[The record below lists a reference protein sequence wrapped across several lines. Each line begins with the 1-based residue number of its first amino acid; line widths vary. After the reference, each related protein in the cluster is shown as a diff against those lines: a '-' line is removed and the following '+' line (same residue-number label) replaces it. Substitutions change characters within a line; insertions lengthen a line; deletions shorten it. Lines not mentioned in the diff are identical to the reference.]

1 MRPDLG
7 LFVQD
12 QWQLGRVALS
22 MGLRYDYIR
31 AYAVAN
37 HRDAGALFEAAD
49 FPMVDCL
56 PCWHDLNPRL
66 GVVYDPLD
74 DGKTAIKVSLNRF
87 VGATTTNYAQTFGP
101 AGSAVTSTTR
111 PWNDLFF
118 PVGDP
123 RRGNFIPD
131 CDLKNTLL
139 NQECGAMNN
148 NSFGKQQ
155 VRLTADPDWIKGWG
169 KRDYNW
175 QAAFSIDREVLRG
188 VAVGVGYYRTWFG
201 NFTADDNLL
210 VEPSDYSHY
219 CVTAPTDSR
228 LPSDVSGQQI
238 CGLYDLNNN
247 KVGQVNTV
255 RTLAEKFGKQTETY
269 NGGDVN
275 FTARIRGGVQVSGG
289 WNVGNAIQTGIVAGG
304 STSSRT
310 NNCFVVDSPQQ
321 LYQCDVTNP
330 FQHRFKLNGAYPLP
344 WYGIQVAAVYQNVPS
359 INYGA
364 AVSFSSASIAP
375 SLGRPLSGANS
386 VTIQIIEPFTEF
398 VDERINQ
405 LDTRFSKI
413 FRFGR
418 ARLQGNLDL
427 YNILNMSTVLGVQNT
442 YTVGA
447 TNRWLQPTQ
456 ILDARMLKVSAQFDF

>member
-1 MRPDLG
+1 
-7 LFVQD
+7 
-12 QWQLGRVALS
+12 
-22 MGLRYDYIR
+22 
-31 AYAVAN
+31 
-37 HRDAGALFEAAD
+37 
-49 FPMVDCL
+49 
-56 PCWHDLNPRL
+56 
-66 GVVYDPLD
+66 
-74 DGKTAIKVSLNRF
+74 
-87 VGATTTNYAQTFGP
+87 
-101 AGSAVTSTTR
+101 
-111 PWNDLFF
+111 
-118 PVGDP
+118 VGDP

-131 CDLKNTLL
+131 CDLKNPLL

-175 QAAFSIDREVLRG
+175 QAAFSIDREVLPG

-201 NFTADDNLL
+201 NFTADDNIL

-275 FTARIRGGVQVSGG
+275 FTARIPGGVQVSGG

-321 LYQCDVTNP
+321 LYQCDVNNP

-364 AVSFSSASIAP
+364 SVSFSSASIAS
-375 SLGRPLSGANS
+375 SLGRQLSGANS

-413 FRFGR
+413 FRFKR